1 MVYVVGI
8 LILAL
13 FITIFLGFPICW
25 SLGIVGLIGIL
36 SLDNAPITLIAQSLY
51 GGINY
56 FPFLAIPFFIF
67 AGEVMNK
74 GGITKKLVSLSK
86 LMIGRVPGSLAHVNI
101 LTSMFFGGITGS
113 AQADTSCV
121 GGLLIPAMVEDGYS
135 PEEAVAVTAASSCI
149 GPIIPPSI
157 LMVVYG
163 ASMSVSIAALFMGGL
178 VPGILVGF
186 SLMVVVAVKNKK
198 YHFPI
203 NDRQYSS
210 QEKMQ
215 IIREAVIPL
224 GLPVIIMGGIMSGV
238 FTATEAGAVSA
249 LYALVVGVL
258 ILKTVKLKDIYPMLL
273 KTASMTGSIL
283 LIIGCSKVVSWLFV
297 LLKLSAALT
306 DFFTNTITNPI
317 LFLLLV
323 NGMLLFA
330 GTFMEGTASLIMM
343 APILLPIATAY
354 GISPVHFGIIM
365 CMNLT
370 IGCATPPLGL
380 CLFLGCKIGRISL
393 GRGARAILGYVLAE
407 ILILLLLTY
416 VPVICLGLPSAM
428 GLIG

>member
-13 FITIFLGFPICW
+13 FVTIFLGFPICW

-36 SLDNAPITLIAQSLY
+36 SLDNAPVTLIAQSLY

-74 GGITKKLVSLSK
+74 GGITRKLVSLSR

-135 PEEAVAVTAASSCI
+135 PEEAVAVTASSSCI

-178 VPGILVGF
+178 IPGILVGF
-186 SLMVVVAVKNKK
+186 SLMAVVAVRNKK

-203 NDRQYSS
+203 NERQYTRE
-210 QEKMQ
+210 EKKK
-215 IIREAVIPL
+215 ILKEAVIPL

-249 LYALVVGVL
+249 LYALIVGIFVL
-258 ILKTVKLKDIYPMLL
+258 RTVNVRDIYPMLL

-306 DFFTNTITNPI
+306 DFFTNTITNPV

-323 NGMLLFA
+323 NAMLLFA

-393 GRGARAILGYVLAE
+393 GRGARAILSYVLAE

>member
-1 MVYVVGI
+1 MVYVAGI

-13 FITIFLGFPICW
+13 FVTIFLGFPICW

-36 SLDNAPITLIAQSLY
+36 SLDNAPVTLIAQSLY

-113 AQADTSCV
+113 AQADTSRV

-135 PEEAVAVTAASSCI
+135 PEEAVAVTASSSCI

-178 VPGILVGF
+178 IPGILVGF
-186 SLMVVVAVKNKK
+186 SLMTVVALRNRK

-203 NDRQYSS
+203 NERRYTRE
-210 QEKMQ
+210 EKKQ
-215 IIREAVIPL
+215 IVKEAVIPL

-249 LYALVVGVL
+249 LYALVVGVVV
-258 ILKTVKLKDIYPMLL
+258 LKTVKVRDVYPMLL
-273 KTASMTGSIL
+273 KTASMTDSIL

-306 DFFTNTITNPI
+306 DFFTNTITNPV

-323 NGMLLFA
+323 NAMLLFA

-343 APILLPIATAY
+343 APILLPIARAY

-393 GRGARAILGYVLAE
+393 GRGAKAILSYVLAE

>member
-13 FITIFLGFPICW
+13 FVTIFLGFPICW

-36 SLDNAPITLIAQSLY
+36 SLDNAPVTLIAQSLY

-135 PEEAVAVTAASSCI
+135 PEEAVAVTASSSCI

-178 VPGILVGF
+178 IPGILVGF
-186 SLMVVVAVKNKK
+186 SLMTVVALRNRK

-203 NDRQYSS
+203 NERRYTRE
-210 QEKMQ
+210 EKKQ
-215 IIREAVIPL
+215 IVKEAVIPL

-249 LYALVVGVL
+249 LYALVVGVVV
-258 ILKTVKLKDIYPMLL
+258 LKTVKVKDIYPMLL

-306 DFFTNTITNPI
+306 DFFTNTITNPV

-323 NGMLLFA
+323 NAMLLFA

-343 APILLPIATAY
+343 APILLPIARAY

-393 GRGARAILGYVLAE
+393 GRGAKAILSYVLAE

>member
-1 MVYVVGI
+1 MVYTVGL

-25 SLGIVGLIGIL
+25 ALGIIGTAGIL
-36 SLDNAPITLIAQSLY
+36 SLKNTPVTLIAQSLY

-74 GGITKKLVSLSK
+74 GGITKKLVDLSR
-86 LMIGRVPGSLAHVNI
+86 LLIGSVPGSLAHVNI

-121 GGLLIPAMVEDGYS
+121 GGLLIPAMVEDGYA
-135 PEEAVAVTAASSCI
+135 PEEAVAVTASSSCI

-178 VPGILVGF
+178 IPGILVGL
-186 SLMVVVAVKNKK
+186 SLMAVVAIKNKW
-198 YHFPI
+198 YHFPVNKERYTKEERVRI
-203 NDRQYSS
+203 LKES
-210 QEKMQ
+210 
-215 IIREAVIPL
+215 VIPL
-224 GLPVIIMGGIMSGV
+224 GLPVIIMGGIMTGV

-249 LYALVVGVL
+249 FYALIVGILV
-258 ILKTVKLKDIYPMLL
+258 LKTVSIKDIYPMLL

-297 LLKLSAALT
+297 LLRLSAALSH
-306 DFFTNTITNPI
+306 FFTNTITNPV

-323 NGMLLFA
+323 NLMLLFA
-330 GTFMEGTASLIMM
+330 GTFMEGTASLIML

-365 CMNLT
+365 CVNLT
-370 IGCATPPLGL
+370 VGCATPPLGL
-380 CLFLGCKIGRISL
+380 CLFLGCKIGHISL
-393 GRGARAILGYVLAE
+393 GKGARAILPYVLAE
-407 ILILLLLTY
+407 ITVLLLMTY
-416 VPVICLGLPSAM
+416 IPALCLGLPAAM
-428 GLIG
+428 GLI